1 MWFRNVAD
9 KTIAAKPDPFFVV
22 EPDFG
27 PNFQAQKGRV
37 SQPSGFQNVSNWVG
51 LTSKRVQIRIHVP
64 IKPNLNLTRP
74 VLGHV
79 GPLVSKIGSNLGR
92 VGRVHSAA
100 LPRPIKATFYS
111 RKKIT
116 IMQSQNSS
124 DSFFKVLSTSF
135 SKAFQKFSDSITTEI
150 NFKNLYSKFITKTNI
165 FFFT

>member
-64 IKPNLNLTRP
+64 T
-74 VLGHV
+74 
-79 GPLVSKIGSNLGR
+79 
-92 VGRVHSAA
+92 
-100 LPRPIKATFYS
+100 
-111 RKKIT
+111 
-116 IMQSQNSS
+116 
-124 DSFFKVLSTSF
+124 
-135 SKAFQKFSDSITTEI
+135 
-150 NFKNLYSKFITKTNI
+150 
-165 FFFT
+165 